1 MRIVVNDIAA
11 SKTGALSILK
21 DFYAYVREND
31 TENEWI
37 FLIGGPYLE
46 ETERIHIILRDDV
59 KSGWKMRL
67 KFEFLT
73 GSRFIESLKPDVV
86 FSMQNTLTR
95 GKIRGIGGKKIPQVL
110 YVHQPLG
117 FQKTKRFSFFKSEER
132 EYAVYQY
139 LIGAMIDASVKRAD
153 KVIVQT
159 EWMRDAVAEKTRRKK
174 EDILNILP
182 DVEDLSAFRREG
194 EFQKNA
200 FFFPSGEILYKNH
213 ECVLKAAAI
222 LNQKGITDFK
232 VRFTLK
238 GLSDVTKR
246 AYEDPSG
253 NIEWM
258 GRIGRE
264 KVFSFY
270 NTGTLIFPSYIE
282 TFGVPLAEARQMNT
296 LILASDCPFCHEV
309 LKGYKNAYYFHPFR
323 EDELAL
329 LMEKVIQGKIRVRPL
344 SDSGAVAHKK
354 AGMDSYGQ
362 ILKVLVDNA
371 HTV

>member
-21 DFYAYVREND
+21 DFYAYIRDHDREH
-31 TENEWI
+31 EWI
-37 FLIGGPYLE
+37 FLIGGPFLE
-46 ETERIHIILRDDV
+46 ETQRIHIIIRDDV
-59 KSGWKMRL
+59 KSGWKNRL

-95 GKIRGIGGKKIPQVL
+95 GKIRDVRGRKIPQVL

-117 FQKTKRFSFFKSEER
+117 FQKTKRFSFLKQEER

-139 LIGAMIDASVKRAD
+139 LIGAMIDASVKKAD

-159 EWMRDAVAEKTRRKK
+159 EWMRDAAAEKTRRAKS
-174 EDILNILP
+174 DIVNILP
-182 DVEDLSAFRREG
+182 DVEDLSGFRREG
-194 EFQKNA
+194 AFRDNE
-200 FFFPSGEILYKNH
+200 FFFPSCEILYKNH
-213 ECVLKAAAI
+213 ECILKAAAI
-222 LNQKGITDFK
+222 LNRKGITDFK

-246 AYEDPSG
+246 TYDDPYH

-258 GRIGRE
+258 GRIDRE
-264 KVFSFY
+264 RVFSYY

-296 LILASDCPFCHEV
+296 LILASDCPFCREV
-309 LKGYKNAYYFHPFR
+309 LKGYENAYYFNPFC
-323 EDELAL
+323 EEELAL
-329 LMEKVIQGKIRVRPL
+329 LMEKVIRGEITVCPGHEAG
-344 SDSGAVAHKK
+344 SHEKK
-354 AGMDSYGQ
+354 EDSYGQ
-362 ILKVLVDNA
+362 ILKILFEYGQR
-371 HTV
+371 

>member
-21 DFYAYVREND
+21 DFYAYVKEND
-31 TENEWI
+31 RENEWI

-46 ETERIHIILRDDV
+46 ETDRIHVIVREDV
-59 KSGWKMRL
+59 KSGWRKRL
-67 KFEFLT
+67 FFEFFT

-95 GKIRGIGGKKIPQVL
+95 GKIRREDGTRVRQVL

-117 FQKTKRFSFFKSEER
+117 FQRTKRFSFFLPEER

-139 LIGAMIDASVKRAD
+139 LIGAMIDASVKRAEQ
-153 KVIVQT
+153 VIVQT
-159 EWMRDAVAEKTRRKK
+159 EWMREAVAAKTHRKK
-174 EDILNILP
+174 EDIVKILP
-182 DVEDLSAFRREG
+182 DIEDLAAYRREG
-194 EFQKNA
+194 TFSRNA

-213 ECVLKAAAI
+213 ECILKAAAL
-222 LNQKGITDFK
+222 LNEKGITDFK

-246 AYEDPSG
+246 TYSDPFG

-258 GRIGRE
+258 GRIDRE
-264 KVFSFY
+264 AVFSFY

-309 LKGYKNAYYFHPFR
+309 LDGYENAYYFNPF
-323 EDELAL
+323 DEEGLAS
-329 LMEKVIQGKIRVRPL
+329 LMEQVIRGSIRIRRDLGTPR
-344 SDSGAVAHKK
+344 SG
-354 AGMDSYGQ
+354 GDSYGQ
-362 ILKVLVDNA
+362 ILKILTADKRA
-371 HTV
+371 GEG